1 MRNKN
6 SRHISLFWLVV
17 ETTLVIIIITKE
29 LGSYTKDENESNKL
43 PTITSFSINHQSQ
56 YTTTTT
62 RDRCTLDNRGKQIRS
77 RWKIIRK
84 RTGENRFRDLEK
96 KKLDSSSVD
105 NPRNLQQC
113 CCDMEREREMDLLRR
128 LMMARAGP
136 ICRIRRTRLIM
147 SVT

>member
-1 MRNKN
+1 
-6 SRHISLFWLVV
+6 V

-96 KKLDSSSVD
+96 KKL
-105 NPRNLQQC
+105 
-113 CCDMEREREMDLLRR
+113 
-128 LMMARAGP
+128 
-136 ICRIRRTRLIM
+136 
-147 SVT
+147 